1 MEVNM
6 QLQLTNADTAVYT
19 SIDETA
25 RIRIK
30 REIKIRTE
38 ALKFNL
44 ISRFHL
50 IAGFKAEIRAK
61 TKDYQLNF

>member
-50 IAGFKAEIRAK
+50 IAGFKA
-61 TKDYQLNF
+61 